1 MRDVMRLRT
10 AMVVVFL
17 ISGLASVAGID
28 VRATR
33 GARVTADE
41 PQYLLTAISLWE
53 DQSLDISDEIAE
65 ERFRAFHEISLNR
78 QTEPQPDGSEISPHD
93 PLLGVLLAAPVGL
106 GGWEAAKWF
115 LASINGLVAALVL
128 WIAVRRSDAP
138 VLPAAI
144 VVSLF
149 GAAAPLAIYGNQ
161 VYPEIVAAACV
172 TVAFAALTGSLT
184 RWATAASIA
193 AVVALPWLSIKYTP
207 VACVI
212 ALFLLLRVKATHGSR
227 ALWLLIGY
235 LTAAGIAFVVAHL
248 AWYGGLTPYAVGDHF
263 ASTGEFTVVGTDVDL
278 IGRSRRLVG
287 LLFDNTFGIAVWQP
301 AYVLVPIAL
310 GALWK
315 SRPDHWNL
323 SLSLIVAGWLNATF
337 VALTMQGWWSPGR
350 QIVLVLPVLVL
361 AVIWWMDR
369 SPLRFLVTAVLGSI
383 GVITYAWLIRDGLA
397 GRITWVV
404 DFFETRAF
412 TYRALSYVT
421 PDYLNVTTS
430 TWVLHA
436 LWGSLAVLST
446 VWGYRKARPR
456 TAAS

>member
-1 MRDVMRLRT
+1 MRFRM
-10 AMVVVFL
+10 AMVGVFL
-17 ISGLASVAGID
+17 VAGVASAAGID

-33 GARVTADE
+33 GAKVTADE

-65 ERFRAFHEISLNR
+65 ERFRPFHEISLNR
-78 QTEPQPDGSEISPHD
+78 QTQPQPDGSEISPHD
-93 PLLGVLLAAPVGL
+93 PLLGLLLAAPVGL

-115 LASINGLVAALVL
+115 LATINGLVAVMML
-128 WIAVRRSDAP
+128 WIAVRRMDSP
-138 VLPAAI
+138 VLPAAL

-149 GAAAPLAIYGNQ
+149 GAAAPLVIYGHQ

-172 TVAFAALTGSLT
+172 TLAFAALTGPMT
-184 RWATAASIA
+184 RWTIVTSVAAI
-193 AVVALPWLSIKYTP
+193 VALPWLSIKYTP

-212 ALFLLLRVKATHGSR
+212 AAVLLSRANRVKGAR
-227 ALWLLIGY
+227 
-235 LTAAGIAFVVAHL
+235 TAWAILGCLVVAGAAFVAAHL

-263 ASTGEFTVVGTDVDL
+263 ASTGEFTVVGTNVDL

-287 LLFDNTFGIAVWQP
+287 LMFDNTFGIAVWQP
-301 AYVLVPIAL
+301 AYALVPVAL

-315 SRPDHWNL
+315 VRPDHWNL
-323 SLSLIVAGWLNATF
+323 SLALVATGWLNATF

-350 QIVLVLPVLVL
+350 QVVLVLPVAVL
-361 AVIWWMDR
+361 AVIWWMNESR
-369 SPLRFLVTAVLGSI
+369 ARFLVTALLGSL
-383 GVITYAWLIRDGLA
+383 GVITYAWLVRDGLS

-412 TYRALSYVT
+412 TYRVLSQVT

-430 TWVLHA
+430 TWVLHG
-436 LWGSLAVLST
+436 LWGSLAVGALG
-446 VWGYRKARPR
+446 WGYRKARPSSR
-456 TAAS
+456 R